1 MHGCIFRI
9 GKCSICVCFHH
20 LIHKFCF
27 TVHAL
32 RSKQSGCICRRC
44 PCCVSSSQLSTVL
57 HSPLG
62 PSMFSCSACFL
73 LQRRWLGWE
82 GHRISKQFSQE
93 ALGFLLMPGLLRCQ
107 FPLPLHCHWLGLLCL
122 AHLREGEKGLC
133 KVNCTGEAVCYKTL
147 SVRELQQCCP
157 GNHYHSEYNSVT
169 GCPDTNMFLCLCAK
183 IFH

>member
-1 MHGCIFRI
+1 MFP
-9 GKCSICVCFHH
+9 CSV
-20 LIHKFCF
+20 
-27 TVHAL
+27 
-32 RSKQSGCICRRC
+32 
-44 PCCVSSSQLSTVL
+44 
-57 HSPLG
+57 
-62 PSMFSCSACFL
+62 CFL

-122 AHLREGEKGLC
+122 AHLKEGEKGLC

-157 GNHYHSEYNSVT
+157 GNHYHSEYNSLLQYVLT
-169 GCPDTNMFLCLCAK
+169 K
-183 IFH
+183 IFFFVFVQKSFISIRITLPPLSLFRIYIYFFTNINNNTIHWYPEKVC